1 MTKRFIHIWLVVL
14 LLVVACGSDKHQ
26 LALLDSAETVMTT
39 APDTALA
46 LLDSIDSDRLSRAD
60 NARYA
65 LLRSQAL
72 DKNYID
78 VTNDSLINIAVEYYH
93 NSQNYRYKGMAYF
106 YMGRIC
112 YNKGEYDSAVECYVL
127 AEEALLLTNEHN
139 IIALTYAHMASV
151 YEEQLRLEEAIE
163 TYRKAFPYLELCNNH
178 LNTAYNH
185 LQISRLLMINQPAD
199 SVLLEI
205 DKAQAI
211 GQEMENEELLFIVEN
226 YRASFYDYIKEYD
239 KAKHILSNAFEQY
252 PAHIPNADDY
262 FLLSRIYF
270 NSGQLDSALFCLDNY
285 YAPLC
290 QTFSDKETLAIF
302 RSNIYKAK
310 QDYAQAYNYL
320 LEYHRSTNKSG
331 LFKQNNSIKELEQKY
346 RTQIFKQKSQSL
358 KTRNILLSIVA
369 ILATIITLL
378 FVYLYYRQRQL
389 RITQYWQLHEL
400 AREGISDIQCK
411 YDEIKAQLETQEA
424 RMQLSDNALK
434 CRIDTLKILLEMS
447 NMYETNTKLFYE
459 KCRNYIN
466 ICDLNE
472 ESFVR
477 DIRDIASLYKYNFV
491 QTLQDR
497 FPLLSNEEINL
508 CCFIMMG
515 FDISHIRV
523 LFNHSN
529 IQSTYTKRGRLRRKL
544 GLNSNDSIESFLLS
558 L

>member
-1 MTKRFIHIWLVVL
+1 MTKRFIPIWLVVL

-78 VTNDSLINIAVEYYH
+78 VTNDSLINIAVEYYQ
-93 NSQNYRYKGMAYF
+93 NSPNYRYKGMAYF
-106 YMGRIC
+106 YLSR
-112 YNKGEYDSAVECYVL
+112 VL
-127 AEEALLLTNEHN
+127 KNNGQYEEAISSSVVAEDALNNTKDYNMLALVYDVRSN
-139 IIALTYAHMASV
+139 IYL
-151 YEEQLRLEEAIE
+151 EQYRLEEAKELQYYAI
-163 TYRKAFPYLELCNNH
+163 TYYKKGNNWRNAAYSH
-178 LNTAYNH
+178 L
-185 LQISRLLMINQPAD
+185 RLSNILMIGFHTD
-199 SVLLEI
+199 SVLHHINE
-205 DKAQAI
+205 AQSI
-211 GQEMENEELLFIVEN
+211 GQKLNNQELLFSVEN
-226 YRASFYDYIKEYD
+226 YRASYYDYIEEYD
-239 KAKHILSNAFEQY
+239 KAKIILNNAIAQY
-252 PAHIPNADDY
+252 PFHKPNFDDY
-262 FLLSRIYF
+262 YLLSRIYY
-270 NSGQLDSALFCLDNY
+270 NEGKQDSALYYIDNY
-285 YAPLC
+285 VAPLS

-331 LFKQNNSIKELEQKY
+331 LFQQNNSIKELEQKY

-358 KTRNILLSIVA
+358 KTRNTLLSIVA

-523 LFNHSN
+523 LFNHSH